1 MIYADD
7 MTPDNYSYMYIFKCL
22 SQCSSHGLPF
32 PAHPVGYRRYSPKE
46 LMNEDIYKQNQKERL
61 TIEDINQQLYLDHGG
76 YVDEDTN
83 IIEEE
88 MNIPTRKDLHPSRG
102 RSHEPKEA
110 NEIEIDRDNTLGEDI
125 GITDEEK
132 NYVKEM
138 IKNMILMNRKVIEE
152 VYCCIVGAPQIRME
166 VLRM

>member
-110 NEIEIDRDNTLGEDI
+110 NEIENDRDNTLGEDI

-152 VYCCIVGAPQIRME
+152 VYCCIVGAPLIRME